1 MKAKLEYTLPEEDFE
16 YYNAVNGIKMY
27 SIINEIDQW
36 LRSQVKYAE
45 LSEDEYKAYQSCRDH
60 LRELINEEGIK
71 LDL

>member
-27 SIINEIDQW
+27 SIIHELDQW
-36 LRSQVKYAE
+36 LRSQVKHAE